1 MLNSK
6 LCKSMCQICIA
17 SGSVNEVLREI
28 SNLITLNFN
37 EGIDHELCL
46 HVRCLITNATSYDV
60 FIGQEALFPP
70 SLTIDN

>member
-6 LCKSMCQICIA
+6 LYKSMCQICIA
-17 SGSVNEVLREI
+17 SGSVNEVLGES

-37 EGIDHELCL
+37 EGTDHELCL
-46 HVRCLITNATSYDV
+46 HVRCLITNATNYDV
-60 FIGQEALFPP
+60 FIGQETLFPP